1 MRDCAHNY
9 GPRLA
14 LVLPQKLT
22 FAKYMNADDL
32 FEEVHRAMAPHSK
45 ESVYNPP
52 RTISSGGPQK
62 HSQSGQCWV
71 DTLRSRR
78 LREVFK
84 NLSCSWSWHRAR
96 YPPYENFSVS
106 PTF

>member
-14 LVLPQKLT
+14 LVLPLKLT

-45 ESVYNPP
+45 ESVYNPREQLVP
-52 RTISSGGPQK
+52 
-62 HSQSGQCWV
+62 V
-71 DTLRSRR
+71 DHRNILRVDSAG
-78 LREVFK
+78 
-84 NLSCSWSWHRAR
+84 WTH
-96 YPPYENFSVS
+96 
-106 PTF
+106 